1 VRSVRLLAT
10 LRVVSVLSLTAA
22 GLAVS
27 TGSGSA
33 TPPPAGPG
41 PVSSTPAA
49 GTPRLPTTTATTEQ
63 IRQIVQCGSMMYA
76 VGNFSQ
82 VMTGT
87 GSTDLTRNGV
97 FSFGAT
103 APFKL
108 SSFAPVVSGNTDGTV
123 VNTIAFNGG
132 DCSHAYIGG
141 KFTSVDGM
149 PAKNIAEIDTDTTTT
164 GGLVSAFKHSASGS
178 VDTMVGWHGHILTG
192 GEFTGINSNSNAQG
206 SINNDPSFA
215 SLDPTTGTDDG
226 ALAGLSLSGNYV
238 FTDQAGDASAS
249 NTTSVYNQQLSP
261 DGSKDLVEGVFT
273 SIGGQA
279 RRQVAMIDLPS
290 TVGAPATTDAWYAPE
305 FDANCN
311 FVDPAY
317 AQAGAWSPDG
327 SAVYIASTGYK
338 PDSGP
343 GYAISDPRAGLCD
356 TAAAFPTTSATV
368 THTWLNYTG
377 CDSLFST
384 AADASTVYFA
394 GHERWT
400 DNATGCDVPGVG
412 SIEAGG
418 LEGLS
423 PTDGSLTNNTQRDR
437 GYGADDMLIT
447 SAGLWIASDNY
458 QGSASCG
465 GVAGHAGLCLL
476 PYTKAP
482 AAPTAYA
489 TAPAITGTVA
499 VGNTVA
505 CDEPQPAG
513 VSIAYSWGLAGPAKD
528 SIPVPIASTP
538 TYTIPVADYLQKLTC
553 QVTVQLTSSPTSPSS
568 VAVNAPTVV
577 ARGRA
582 LRATTK
588 PSLVR
593 VPVAGDNERVIRGVW
608 SPTATVYHYQWSLN
622 GKPIKNATHIA
633 VRVPRSARGKFLT
646 CTVTAQAKDYTRG
659 IVTTRRAK
667 VAKR

>member
-1 VRSVRLLAT
+1 VRSARLLAA

-27 TGSGSA
+27 AGSGSA
-33 TPPPAGPG
+33 TPPPPGPG
-41 PVSSTPAA
+41 PVASTPAA

-63 IRQIVQCGSMMYA
+63 IRQIAQCGSMMYA
-76 VGNFSQ
+76 VGNFSE

-97 FSFGAT
+97 FSFSAT

-108 SSFAPVVSGNTDGTV
+108 STVFVPDVEGAAGETV
-123 VNTIAFNGG
+123 VNSIALNANCT
-132 DCSHAYIGG
+132 DAYVGG
-141 KFTSVDGM
+141 KFTSVDGT
-149 PAKNIAEIDTDTTTT
+149 PVKNIAEIDTAT
-164 GGLVSAFKHSASGS
+164 GALVPGFHHSASGE
-178 VDTMVGWHGHILTG
+178 VNTIAAWHGHLLVG
-192 GEFTGINSNSNAQG
+192 GQFA
-206 SINNDPSFA
+206 SINDVGKTPTLHPYFA
-215 SLDPTTGTDDG
+215 SLDPTTGLNDG
-226 ALAGLSLSGNYV
+226 YLDGFELSGNYV
-238 FTDQAGDASAS
+238 FTDQAGDASAA
-249 NTTSVYNQQLSP
+249 NATSIYNQQLSP
-261 DGSKDLVEGVFT
+261 DGTKDLVEGVFT
-273 SIGGQA
+273 SIGNSTTVPSNVQA
-279 RRQVAMIDLPS
+279 RRQVAIIDL
-290 TVGAPATTDAWYAPE
+290 GATSATTDAWYAPE

-327 SAVYIASTGYK
+327 STVYIASTGYK

-368 THTWLNYTG
+368 AHTWLNYTG

-465 GVAGHAGLCLL
+465 GAAGHAGLCFL
-476 PYTKAP
+476 PYTNAP
-482 AAPTAYA
+482 AVPTAYA

-528 SIPVPIASTP
+528 SVPVPIASTP

-593 VPVAGDNERVIRGVW
+593 VPVAGDTERVIRGVW

-622 GKPIKNATHIA
+622 GKPIKNATHVT
-633 VRVPRSARGKFLT
+633 VRVPKSAKGKFLT

-659 IVTTRRAK
+659 VVTTRRAK